1 MNTRNSA
8 SCHIDIAK
16 SKLQFYFFT
25 CGDYPKRTFERAR
38 ALLMPVRVMICKLLL
53 RMTFFLALLAQFFF
67 FSIETSINAEPA
79 IRFLLTVLSGSFP
92 KMIKIFQFAR
102 QKILKLVKFLIGTRR
117 S

>member
-1 MNTRNSA
+1 
-8 SCHIDIAK
+8 
-16 SKLQFYFFT
+16 
-25 CGDYPKRTFERAR
+25 
-38 ALLMPVRVMICKLLL
+38 MPVRVMICKLLL

-102 QKILKLVKFLIGTRR
+102 QKMLKLVKFLIGTRR

>member
-1 MNTRNSA
+1 
-8 SCHIDIAK
+8 
-16 SKLQFYFFT
+16 
-25 CGDYPKRTFERAR
+25 
-38 ALLMPVRVMICKLLL
+38 MPIRVMICKLLL

>member
-1 MNTRNSA
+1 
-8 SCHIDIAK
+8 
-16 SKLQFYFFT
+16 
-25 CGDYPKRTFERAR
+25 
-38 ALLMPVRVMICKLLL
+38 MPVRVMICKLLL

-92 KMIKIFQFAR
+92 KMIEIFQFAR

>member
-1 MNTRNSA
+1 
-8 SCHIDIAK
+8 
-16 SKLQFYFFT
+16 
-25 CGDYPKRTFERAR
+25 
-38 ALLMPVRVMICKLLL
+38 MPVRVMICKLLL